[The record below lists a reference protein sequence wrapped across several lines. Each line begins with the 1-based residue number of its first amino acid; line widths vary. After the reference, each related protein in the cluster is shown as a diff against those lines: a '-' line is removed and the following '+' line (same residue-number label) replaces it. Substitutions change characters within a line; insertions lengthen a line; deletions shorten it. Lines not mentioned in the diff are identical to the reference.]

1 LLWGSY
7 DKMKL
12 PQTSFNMRGNPIDDS
27 GKTLNNIAIAHKK
40 SQELRNNSVL
50 RNIEETIAANLKALN
65 FDMVVYQEEKK

>member
-1 LLWGSY
+1 
-7 DKMKL
+7 
-12 PQTSFNMRGNPIDDS
+12 MRGNPIDDS